1 MFGSYVS
8 KLTPTLYKFGYSF
21 INSQIRNTFNTQQ
34 IWNMTLKTE
43 LFKNVFFCSI
53 SFQQGIRK
61 IRVCLIWWVE
71 DFSFLLQGCIFHAC
85 ITPILDFQNSLVGG
99 VHV

>member
-8 KLTPTLYKFGYSF
+8 KLTPTLYKFGYNF

-43 LFKNVFFCSI
+43 FFKNS
-53 SFQQGIRK
+53 
-61 IRVCLIWWVE
+61 
-71 DFSFLLQGCIFHAC
+71 FSFTA
-85 ITPILDFQNSLVGG
+85 LVFNREFRNY
-99 VHV
+99 